1 MKKIKEANIY
11 FLIIM
16 LLQLFLPVY
25 ILFRALNIND
35 IRWMLTINHI
45 IIFIVPALIYLLITK
60 QSPKKV
66 LRLNKLHIKDIF
78 IVICLAFV
86 CQPIMTFF
94 SLISQFFFEN
104 EIGNFVGEIVNTPY
118 WILLLLIAV
127 LPAITEEITIRGIVL
142 SGYDNKNIYVACIA
156 TGLLFGI
163 MHLDPQ
169 QFLYATALGFI
180 LALVVRITNSI
191 FASAIMHFIINGTS
205 ITIQKIVSF
214 LPSNVDSEISLK
226 AISLGEKLILTFQY
240 GCMAILF
247 AYIAYLLIKKLKKD
261 NIKRGTISKEIFY
274 RKNNEENVF
283 NIYFIFL
290 IVIYLLVMVRQVTSG
305 NI

>member
-25 ILFRALNIND
+25 ILFRALNITD
-35 IRWMLTINHI
+35 MRLMLTINHI
-45 IIFIVPALIYLLITK
+45 IIFIIPAGIYLLITK

-66 LRLNKLHIKDIF
+66 LRLNKLYMKDVL

-127 LPAITEEITIRGIVL
+127 LPAITEEITIRGVVL
-142 SGYDNKNIYVACIA
+142 SGYDNKNTHVACIA
-156 TGLLFGI
+156 SGLLFGI

-180 LALVVRITNSI
+180 LALVVRMTNSI

-205 ITIQKIVSF
+205 ITIQKILSF
-214 LPSNVDSEISLK
+214 LPSTADPEFTLK
-226 AISLGEKLILTFQY
+226 AISLEEKLVLSFQY
-240 GCMAILF
+240 GCVAVLF
-247 AYIAYLLIKKLKKD
+247 SYLAYLLIKKLKKN
-261 NIKRGTISKEIFY
+261 NIKRGIISEETFY
-274 RKNNEENVF
+274 RKDNKEKLF
-283 NIYFIFL
+283 NIYFIFI
-290 IVIYLLVMVRQVTSG
+290 IVIYLLVMVRQVILT
-305 NI
+305 

>member
-1 MKKIKEANIY
+1 MKKIKEVNIY

-35 IRWMLTINHI
+35 VRLMLSINHM
-45 IIFIVPALIYLLITK
+45 IIFIVPAIIYLLITK

-66 LRLNKLHIKDIF
+66 LRLNKIHIKDVL

-104 EIGNFVGEIVNTPY
+104 EIGNFVGQIVSTPY

-142 SGYDNKNIYVACIA
+142 SGYNNKNIYVACIA
-156 TGLLFGI
+156 SGLLFGI

-180 LALVVRITNSI
+180 LALVVRITDSI
-191 FASAIMHFIINGTS
+191 FASVIMHFIINGTS
-205 ITIQKIVSF
+205 ITVQKVVSF
-214 LPSNVDSEISLK
+214 LPTTIDSELSLK
-226 AISLGEKLILTFQY
+226 AISLGEKLVLAFQY
-240 GCMAILF
+240 GCVAILF
-247 AYIAYLLIKKLKKD
+247 SYLAYLLIKKLKKN
-261 NIKRGTISKEIFY
+261 NIKRGIIDKESFY
-274 RKNNEENVF
+274 GLENKESVF
-283 NIYFIFL
+283 NVYFIF
-290 IVIYLLVMVRQVTSG
+290 IIGIYLLVMIRQVVLT
-305 NI
+305 